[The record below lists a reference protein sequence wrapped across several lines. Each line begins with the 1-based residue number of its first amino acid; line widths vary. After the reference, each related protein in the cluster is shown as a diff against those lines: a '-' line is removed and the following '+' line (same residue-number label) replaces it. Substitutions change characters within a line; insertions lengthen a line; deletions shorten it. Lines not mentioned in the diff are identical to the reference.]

1 MSLSS
6 PLVPI
11 CSEVVSPFHMYLPA
25 VALGLF
31 SWYLHSCWRMGQYLI
46 GNGVTLE
53 FALSSFL
60 LFLPSIIIVSAII
73 AAYFKHYEFFWSA
86 TLYSGSDLIF
96 YVKCKTLFKLLWWLS
111 LHTGEWWCYL
121 IMFNSVPFSICQK
134 PLVSVIRDVYCYGEI
149 KNNFHLKISLLG
161 VFTCLCMAAS
171 CSCSSQSNSSFWG
184 WCKAGFIESCLL
196 IKCLHSSVSQ
206 GALEFKIYVSS

>member
-6 PLVPI
+6 PLLI
-11 CSEVVSPFHMYLPA
+11 SSEVVSPFHLHLPA

-31 SWYLHSCWRMGQYLI
+31 SWHLHSCWPMGQYLI

-60 LFLPSIIIVSAII
+60 LFLPSIIIVVSAIV
-73 AAYFKHYEFFWSA
+73 AAYFKHDEFFCSA
-86 TLYSGSDLIF
+86 ALYSGSDLIF

-111 LHTGEWWCYL
+111 VHTGEWWCYL
-121 IMFNSVPFSICQK
+121 IMFDSVSFSICQK
-134 PLVSVIRDVYCYGEI
+134 PLVFAIQDVYCYGEI
-149 KNNFHLKISLLG
+149 KNNLHFKISLLG
-161 VFTCLCMAAS
+161 VFTWLCIAAS
-171 CSCSSQSNSSFWG
+171 CSCSSQSNSSFLG
-184 WCKAGFIESCLL
+184 WCKAGFIKSCLL

-206 GALEFKIYVSS
+206 GALEFNIYVSS